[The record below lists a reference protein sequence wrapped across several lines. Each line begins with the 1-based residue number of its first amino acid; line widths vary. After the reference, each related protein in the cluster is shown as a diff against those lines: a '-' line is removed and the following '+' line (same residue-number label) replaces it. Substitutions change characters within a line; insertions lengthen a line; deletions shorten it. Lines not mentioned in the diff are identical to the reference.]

1 MNSDTRR
8 LLLFASGS
16 HCILKLHERREHRL
30 VLWMHLALKSGRLA
44 NTLLHLGSG
53 CCVPHHVNKELMDPA
68 VT

>member
-16 HCILKLHERREHRL
+16 HCILKLLERRELRL
-30 VLWMHLALKSGRLA
+30 VLWMHTAVKSGRLA
-44 NTLLHLGSG
+44 NSLLRLKSG
-53 CCVPHHVNKELMDPA
+53 CCVPHHVNKELMYPA